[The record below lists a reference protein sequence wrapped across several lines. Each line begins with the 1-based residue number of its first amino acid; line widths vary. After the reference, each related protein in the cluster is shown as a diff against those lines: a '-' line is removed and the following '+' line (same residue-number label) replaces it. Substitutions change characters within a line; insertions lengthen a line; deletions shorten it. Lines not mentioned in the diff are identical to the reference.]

1 MKIGVIGLGNI
12 AQKAYLPTYSE
23 CRHLAEFVLAT
34 RNPETRQ
41 KIANQYGF
49 TETVGTI
56 EELIEAKIDACFV
69 HVATKVHG
77 AVVRQLLQAGIHV
90 FVDKPLSEELAEVK
104 ELQALAAAKN
114 LRLMV
119 GFNRRFAP
127 YTEVLKNIP
136 EKQTIFIKKN
146 RINTTRETS
155 FMMYDLF
162 LHVVDTAVYLAEGPL
177 HVVQSKLVEENGH
190 LKRAILQLETE
201 QTTIVCSMDLH
212 SGANTETFEVTSPTG
227 TYRLENLTHL
237 TIQTEEEYQVKEMG
251 DWTPTLEKRGFYQ
264 MVTAFIQAIQKPQEQ
279 ELKQEKV
286 YESHALCEE
295 MLRQQQRYVL

>member
-1 MKIGVIGLGNI
+1 
-12 AQKAYLPTYSE
+12 
-23 CRHLAEFVLAT
+23 
-34 RNPETRQ
+34 
-41 KIANQYGF
+41 
-49 TETVGTI
+49 
-56 EELIEAKIDACFV
+56 
-69 HVATKVHG
+69 
-77 AVVRQLLQAGIHV
+77 
-90 FVDKPLSEELAEVK
+90 
-104 ELQALAAAKN
+104 
-114 LRLMV
+114 
-119 GFNRRFAP
+119 
-127 YTEVLKNIP
+127 NIP

-295 MLRQQQRYVL
+295 MLRQQQRHVL

>member
-1 MKIGVIGLGNI
+1 
-12 AQKAYLPTYSE
+12 
-23 CRHLAEFVLAT
+23 
-34 RNPETRQ
+34 
-41 KIANQYGF
+41 
-49 TETVGTI
+49 
-56 EELIEAKIDACFV
+56 
-69 HVATKVHG
+69 
-77 AVVRQLLQAGIHV
+77 
-90 FVDKPLSEELAEVK
+90 
-104 ELQALAAAKN
+104 
-114 LRLMV
+114 
-119 GFNRRFAP
+119 
-127 YTEVLKNIP
+127 
-136 EKQTIFIKKN
+136 
-146 RINTTRETS
+146 
-155 FMMYDLF
+155 
-162 LHVVDTAVYLAEGPL
+162 YLAEGPL

-295 MLRQQQRYVL
+295 MLRQQQRHVL